1 MKKTNTH
8 PERIGQSLIPNYDT
22 MMASGGGASIDLVAM
37 INQMGGISNWEKYKL
52 IAEMMSSR
60 ILIVN
65 P

>member
-1 MKKTNTH
+1 
-8 PERIGQSLIPNYDT
+8 
-22 MMASGGGASIDLVAM
+22 MMETGGGTSIDIIAL

-60 ILIVN
+60 ILIIN